1 MSWRVWRAPGVLST
15 GGLHLG
21 SSSCPSI
28 QLESDGQE
36 FMRCKVSSCSK
47 ILYNQLGGCG
57 GRLLAELSLAVCLSP
72 LWTSNYI
79 SLVLTQKEGVA
90 G

>member
-1 MSWRVWRAPGVLST
+1 MGFCPREVHIASWNQMDESSLGARTLRVLNFCGD
-15 GGLHLG
+15 
-21 SSSCPSI
+21 
-28 QLESDGQE
+28 QLE
-36 FMRCKVSSCSK
+36 
-47 ILYNQLGGCG
+47 GCG
-57 GRLLAELSLAVCLSP
+57 GSLLAGVSLTVCLSP

>member
-1 MSWRVWRAPGVLST
+1 MDESSLAARSLRALN
-15 GGLHLG
+15 L
-21 SSSCPSI
+21 CDD
-28 QLESDGQE
+28 QLE
-36 FMRCKVSSCSK
+36 
-47 ILYNQLGGCG
+47 GCG
-57 GRLLAELSLAVCLSP
+57 GRLLAGVGLPVCLSP